1 MARTSTASTRD
12 PLRERLMIKPGSR
25 VRLGQFNADETYGWT
40 KEMATGQ
47 QQQYEERLTD
57 LQARLWAEGKRSL
70 LIVLQGID
78 AAGKDGTIRHVMDAF
93 NPQGCRVSAF
103 KQPTAEELAHDFLWR
118 VHARTPGRGEVGIF
132 NRSHY
137 EDVLV
142 VRVHKLVS
150 RSVSQLRY
158 REINDWERMLTES
171 GTTIVKLFLYIDK
184 DEQRHRLQARLDDPT
199 KRWKFSRGDLA
210 ERELWDDYL
219 RAYEDALSRCSTE
232 WAPWYLIPA
241 NRKWFRN
248 VAVARILGETLQD
261 LNLRYP
267 KAEPGIEDTFI
278 P

>member
-1 MARTSTASTRD
+1 MAKPSTPSTRGS
-12 PLRERLMIKPGSR
+12 LRERLLVKPGSR
-25 VRLGQFNADETYGWT
+25 VSLARFDADQTFGWT
-40 KEMATGQ
+40 RETAAAQ
-47 QQQYEERLTD
+47 QLQYEQRLTD
-57 LQARLWAEGKRSL
+57 LQARLWAEDKRSL

-93 NPQGCRVSAF
+93 NPQGCRVAAF
-103 KQPTAEELAHDFLWR
+103 KQPTTAELEHDFLWR
-118 VHARTPGRGEVGIF
+118 IHAQAPGRGEVAIF

-150 RSVSQLRY
+150 RSVWQDRY
-158 REINDWERMLTES
+158 RQINEWEQMLTEA
-171 GTTIVKLFLYIDK
+171 GTTVVKLFLYIDK
-184 DEQRHRLQARLDDPT
+184 DEQRKRLQARLDDPT
-199 KRWKFSRGDLA
+199 KRWKFSLGDLT
-210 ERELWDDYL
+210 ERDLWNDYI

-248 VAVARILGETLQD
+248 VAVAQILRDTLQA
-261 LNLRYP
+261 LNPRYP
-267 KAEPGIEDTFI
+267 KAAPGIENTVI